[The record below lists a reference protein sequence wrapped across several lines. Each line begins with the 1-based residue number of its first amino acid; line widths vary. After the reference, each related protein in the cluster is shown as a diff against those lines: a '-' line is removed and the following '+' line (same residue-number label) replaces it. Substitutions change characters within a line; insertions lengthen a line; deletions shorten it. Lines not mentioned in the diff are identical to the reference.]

1 MIIVIMTRNE
11 LQYFQ
16 PHFEHCFQIHSVQLY
31 FSSHKEIFLFFFC
44 LLSFVS
50 LSECFNLLLVWSGLL
65 AILSGLAFG
74 SLICTHFI
82 AKFTENLQ
90 KPFQFFR
97 FGFINFICH
106 EIFLSIRRRVVLA
119 ADFENST

>member
-1 MIIVIMTRNE
+1 MNCSIFGHISNTVSKFIR
-11 LQYFQ
+11 
-16 PHFEHCFQIHSVQLY
+16 
-31 FSSHKEIFLFFFC
+31 FSFIFLLIKKSSSSSFVFC

-119 ADFENST
+119 ADFENFT